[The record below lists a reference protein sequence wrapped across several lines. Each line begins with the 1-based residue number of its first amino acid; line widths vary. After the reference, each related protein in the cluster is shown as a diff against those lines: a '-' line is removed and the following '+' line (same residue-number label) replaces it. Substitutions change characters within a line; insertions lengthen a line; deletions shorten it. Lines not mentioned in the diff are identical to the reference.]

1 MVNYICDLCNKNF
14 YDKSKYIR
22 HLNRK
27 NPCKPVKK
35 KNNDV
40 EISYKYINN
49 YKFNKLTFGKHKFM
63 WRTYPGEIYIFG
75 ITNSDKLVYKVNTT
89 QNVFNTARYNYYK
102 HDSFKIYG
110 YYPCANIKVAKDDLN
125 NILSKYKLS
134 NAVYAIDLF
143 ELKSILNKYVN
154 KLNGEET
161 GFIKPEKIKNTKVIE
176 KIVKKVDE
184 HICEYCNKKYSSRSN
199 LTRHQRKCVKREYT
213 VEIEK
218 LKDKNINL
226 KNEINETRKIVH
238 NLLNN
243 QIGLRQTIHNT
254 TINQQNNIQI
264 NINDFGN
271 EDISHI
277 KKGYV
282 KKLIEKMNTQALV
295 KYIEAVHF
303 HNPSNLNILVPHSK
317 DKFLMVKKENE
328 WVVGDKNTVLDGM
341 IVTNFDR
348 INDIYEE
355 LRNKLSKPIQEN
367 YLNYA
372 DNFDESKSTHE
383 RMNAKN
389 TTERMIISNQKEI
402 KLLSNINNSNMSL
415 VKSL

>member
-1 MVNYICDLCNKNF
+1 MVNYICDLCNKQF

-22 HLNRK
+22 HRSRK
-27 NPCKPVKK
+27 TKCKPNKK
-35 KNNDV
+35 KNVDV
-40 EISYKYINN
+40 EISYKYISN
-49 YKFNKLTFGKHKFM
+49 YKFDISTFGKQKFM
-63 WRTYPGEIYIFG
+63 WRTSPGEIYIFG
-75 ITNSDKLVYKVNTT
+75 INDNKKLIFKVNTT

-102 HDSFKIYG
+102 HDNFKIYG
-110 YYPCANIKVAKDDLN
+110 YFPCSNIKLAKDNIND
-125 NILSKYKLS
+125 ILSNYKLS
-134 NAVYAIDLF
+134 NSVYIIELD
-143 ELKSILNKYVN
+143 ELKKILNKYIN

-161 GFIKPEKIKNTKVIE
+161 EFIKPEYLKKTIIIE
-176 KIVKKVDE
+176 KIVKNVNE
-184 HICEYCNKKYSSRSN
+184 NICEYCNKKYSSKSN
-199 LTRHQRKCVKREYT
+199 LTRHQKKCLKREYC
-213 VEIEK
+213 VELEK

-238 NLLNN
+238 NLLNS
-243 QIGLRQTIHNT
+243 QIGLQQTIHNT

-282 KKLIEKMNTQALV
+282 EKLIEKMNTQALV

-303 HNPSNLNILVPHSK
+303 HNPSNLNILVPKSK
-317 DKFLMVKKENE
+317 DKFLMVKKKNE
-328 WVVGDKNTVLDGM
+328 WVVGDKNSVLDGM

-355 LRNKLSKPIQEN
+355 LRYKLSKPIQEN

-372 DNFDESKSTHE
+372 DNFDESKTTYE
-383 RMNAKN
+383 RINAKN
-389 TTERMIISNQKEI
+389 TTEKMIITNQDGI
-402 KLLSNINNSNMSL
+402 KLLQNINKPDLSL